1 MDTNTRA
8 NLAATAAQA
17 RLLGLEMVYSA
28 ASGHL
33 GGSFS
38 AMDAMTVLYFDI
50 MRIDP
55 ARPQDPDRD
64 RFVLSK
70 GHCTPALYLSLIH
83 ILPWRINQRYYQSSV
98 YRSGYLLYLL

>member
-38 AMDAMTVLYFDI
+38 
-50 MRIDP
+50 
-55 ARPQDPDRD
+55 
-64 RFVLSK
+64 
-70 GHCTPALYLSLIH
+70 
-83 ILPWRINQRYYQSSV
+83 
-98 YRSGYLLYLL
+98 RSHAVGQHG